1 MVVVTH
7 EEDIAEFTK
16 RILKFRDGRLCSD
29 KRRGED
35 GNWEETLPEA
45 LEKEEKA
52 HV

>member
-1 MVVVTH
+1 M
-7 EEDIAEFTK
+7 K
-16 RILKFRDGRLCSD
+16 KILQSLQNGSLNSGTVRLCSD